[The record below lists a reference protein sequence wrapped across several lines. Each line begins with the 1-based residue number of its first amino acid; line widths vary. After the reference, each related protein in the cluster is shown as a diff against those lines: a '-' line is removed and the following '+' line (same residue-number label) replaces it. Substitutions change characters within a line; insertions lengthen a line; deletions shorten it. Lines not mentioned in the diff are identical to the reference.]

1 MRKDTANKYTE
12 RNRIRKN
19 ERKLERKNH
28 KEIKRSN
35 TIYKKRNTE
44 TCRPT
49 KTHTHTH
56 THTPENPTMTKN
68 SIRITEATKEQRESL
83 PLD

>member
-1 MRKDTANKYTE
+1 MRKDTENKYTE

-35 TIYKKRNTE
+35 TIYKKMNTE
-44 TCRPT
+44 ACRPHQN
-49 KTHTHTH
+49 THTHQKT
-56 THTPENPTMTKN
+56 
-68 SIRITEATKEQRESL
+68 QQ
-83 PLD
+83 